1 MAHGSKLRVGARIGL
16 SLATQSIR
24 VRPLLVQHEDV
35 GRTAEDE
42 EEIVKTTEGV
52 ERKPMM
58 KWGDFSPEEEESLP
72 DKKKPTRVGS
82 FLS

>member
-42 EEIVKTTEGV
+42 EEIVKTI
-52 ERKPMM
+52 
-58 KWGDFSPEEEESLP
+58 WD
-72 DKKKPTRVGS
+72 
-82 FLS
+82 